1 MEGGLCYLA
10 VRAALASKPRKI
22 TRPWGCV
29 ASSATSATPS
39 SKVTD
44 GGPPSKQALKP
55 LGGLAARIV

>member
-10 VRAALASKPRKI
+10 VRDALASKPRKI
-22 TRPWGCV
+22 ARPWGCV
-29 ASSATSATPS
+29 ASSATSRPPQAS
-39 SKVTD
+39 QR